1 MIVRSDKLLGHSPRG
16 GATIRRGENR
26 IEGAILDAD
35 GRVTWTSE
43 AKLTR
48 AERVFVEMMIRMKQ
62 VVAIPDPPPSETRLV
77 AGSEASNET
86 NASSNI
92 EPSAEPS
99 AEPKIKKRRAKARK
113 EF

>member
-16 GATIRRGENR
+16 GTTLRRGENR
-26 IEGAILDAD
+26 IEGAILGAD
-35 GRVTWTSE
+35 GRVTWTKE

-77 AGSEASNET
+77 AAAVNNET
-86 NASSNI
+86 TV
-92 EPSAEPS
+92 ER
-99 AEPKIKKRRAKARK
+99 PKIKKRRAKAGK
-113 EF
+113 ES

>member
-1 MIVRSDKLLGHSPRG
+1 MIVRSEKLLGHSPRG

-26 IEGAILDAD
+26 IEGAVLGAD
-35 GRVTWTSE
+35 GRVTWTPE

-77 AGSEASNET
+77 AGLDLAADEE
-86 NASSNI
+86 SSTVV
-92 EPSAEPS
+92 AER
-99 AEPKIKKRRAKARK
+99 PKIKKRRAKAGK
-113 EF
+113 ES